1 MSTMAPHPD
10 GLSGSVL
17 TVAQATAYGKV
28 RMAGEALAAC
38 PSGSSP
44 PTHSSKGWHCPAAN
58 PLHTRRWGSPRC
70 LPPLRPRSCPLQM
83 LRIQTHICC
92 FQRKISFGHETPSH
106 GLIIIVCCC
115 LHCHCAWVLCQVLY
129 KCCPCQRSAVSLSA
143 MTAVTLFLLI
153 LVFPSPRTCFS
164 RWTQSWMV
172 CWS

>member
-1 MSTMAPHPD
+1 MACLALCSQLPRRLLMEKRAWPERLWLLVPAGPHPLLTPGRD
-10 GLSGSVL
+10 G
-17 TVAQATAYGKV
+17 TA
-28 RMAGEALAAC
+28 LQQSLCTHAAEGHPGAC
-38 PSGSSP
+38 
-44 PTHSSKGWHCPAAN
+44 HRLN
-58 PLHTRRWGSPRC
+58 
-70 LPPLRPRSCPLQM
+70 RPRSCPLQV

-115 LHCHCAWVLCQVLY
+115 LHRHCAWVLCQVLY

-164 RWTQSWMV
+164 RWTQSWMAR
-172 CWS
+172 WS